1 MHETI
6 SKATLGH
13 LFNVIQDL
21 FCAPDNFP
29 TMCSLIVL
37 PAGGFPLRNSRRI
50 ETAASV
56 SLLRVPDPAPLR

>member
-21 FCAPDNFP
+21 FCALDNFP

-37 PAGGFPLRNSRRI
+37 PTGAFPLGNSHRI
-50 ETAASV
+50 ETAASA
-56 SLLRVPDPAPLR
+56 SLC

>member
-1 MHETI
+1 MHETL

-21 FCAPDNFP
+21 FCGLDNFP

-37 PAGGFPLRNSRRI
+37 PAGALPHRNNHSH
-50 ETAASV
+50 SQCF
-56 SLLRVPDPAPLR
+56 SLLKVPDSAPLW

>member
-21 FCAPDNFP
+21 FCALDNFP

-37 PAGGFPLRNSRRI
+37 PAGAFLRRKSHRI
-50 ETAASV
+50 V
-56 SLLRVPDPAPLR
+56 